1 MCLCCSHDDVHIL
14 CTKLYRS
21 ILLQGAQ
28 RFFPQLSYHIP
39 LYVATPLICLLEETF
54 PIFIVCLSWLR
65 LYLYTICL
73 AISFAMHDE
82 SLVFLSK
89 KAQPLR
95 FILSGVILG
104 VIDTIQ
110 RVLACVQIRNL
121 SLNHCRK
128 STLSHS
134 SQYGLCCLI

>member
-1 MCLCCSHDDVHIL
+1 MCLCCSHADVHIL

-65 LYLYTICL
+65 LYLYIYNSKLCMMSLLFFL
-73 AISFAMHDE
+73 AKRLSIS
-82 SLVFLSK
+82 
-89 KAQPLR
+89 LR